1 MPDFEAL
8 VRHQQLNKQTS
19 TNQRLK
25 IVDSTE
31 SKTDSEQTKQI
42 DKSPILKNFIGGF
55 LGSVIGTLSVLF
67 LFINEYIPINLLK
80 IN

>member
-1 MPDFEAL
+1 
-8 VRHQQLNKQTS
+8 
-19 TNQRLK
+19 
-25 IVDSTE
+25 VDSTE